1 MAELPKKI
9 SELDKIEDVSEKD
22 LLIVSDYD
30 HDAGPPISKRMEI
43 GQLVQYIFS
52 KMPEML
58 STSIIDVI
66 RDNADKIGDILDGN
80 EDGND
85 MLSTISNKVETN
97 FQDGT
102 LILSSNII

>member
-30 HDAGPPISKRMEI
+30 HDAGSPISKRMEI
-43 GQLVQYIFS
+43 GQLVQYVFS

-58 STSIIDVI
+58 SASIIDVI

-85 MLSTISNKVETN
+85 MLSTISSKVETN